1 MAVRKFLKYL
11 LPEIAPTE
19 RNRKKQTHGIA
30 LSFPVVRVLKSELR
44 SPGGRRRPEETEKDA
59 SSRYLSATDGKAE
72 RRIGPAVRI
81 ASVRSRDHKVFA
93 VRRRSAFRGQGPCA
107 GACGGLL
114 SDDHF
119 RRSASKAVWRSACV
133 PDSVRRSDA
142 SARPVRLRAATDRP
156 ASREAPR

>member
-19 RNRKKQTHGIA
+19 RNRKKPDSWDCPFFLCRSGFEIGIA
-30 LSFPVVRVLKSELR
+30 LSRAGVPTGGDRERGMVPVSVRY
-44 SPGGRRRPEETEKDA
+44 GRKGREA
-59 SSRYLSATDGKAE
+59 
-72 RRIGPAVRI
+72 IGPAVRI
-81 ASVRSRDHKVFA
+81 AFVRFRDHKVFA
-93 VRRRSAFRGQGPCA
+93 VRRRNASVTRSVRRGMRR
-107 GACGGLL
+107 LL